1 MITNIFLGF
10 VPRIERLTESELSQ
24 LLLNEELHYPRYLE
38 EMTDIIL
45 QWCKDD
51 ISSLLNNKES
61 SGDFLHFFKDNQYA
75 DRLSLSINISEGNM
89 FTNTRAQYYNEYGT
103 FGFNKIISKLSCPS
117 IYLNITLGKNGTYN
131 EHQLKTSISHE
142 LMHLYDD
149 WNSLSHGNGPINTNQ
164 DLMAAH
170 NMMFQN
176 TDKLLQ
182 NIGKLLYLSNKFE
195 KKAFIAQVYDELKAI
210 GCTDENYR
218 EKYKETITYKN
229 YNKLKNVI
237 KQEITSSSDNELK
250 NINHVLNTEYKETH
264 LPKIS
269 NNKFDAEIY
278 KNKVNKFIDSV
289 CHDFIKK
296 YGGILTAYLND
307 FKTFNNKI

>member
-1 MITNIFLGF
+1 MITNLFIGF
-10 VPRIERLTESELSQ
+10 VPRIERLTESQLSQ

-51 ISSLLNNKES
+51 ISSLLNNNENN
-61 SGDFLHFFKDNQYA
+61 GDFLHFFKNSQYA

-89 FTNTRAQYYNEYGT
+89 FSNIKAQYYNEYGT
-103 FGFNKIISKLSCPS
+103 LGFNKTDKKLNCPN
-117 IYLNITLGKNGTYN
+117 IYLNITLDKNGICN
-131 EHQLKTSISHE
+131 EHLLKTSISHE

-149 WNSLSHGNGPINTNQ
+149 WKSLSQGNEPINTNQ
-164 DLMAAH
+164 DLIAAH

-195 KKAFIAQVYDELKAI
+195 KKAFITQVYNELKAV

-269 NNKFDAEIY
+269 NNKFDVEIY

-307 FKTFNNKI
+307 FKMFNNKI

>member
-51 ISSLLNNKES
+51 ISSLLKNKES
-61 SGDFLHFFKDNQYA
+61 NRDFLHFFKDNQYA
-75 DRLSLSINISEGNM
+75 DRLYLSISISEGNV

-103 FGFNKIISKLSCPS
+103 FGFNKIINKLSCPS
-117 IYLNITLGKNGTYN
+117 IYLNITLDKNGTYN
-131 EHQLKTSISHE
+131 EKLLKASISHE

-149 WNSLSHGNGPINTNQ
+149 WLSLSQGKESINTNT
-164 DLMAAH
+164 DLMAAN
-170 NMMFQN
+170 NMMFQKDN
-176 TDKLLQ
+176 HLLQ
-182 NIGKLLYLSNKFE
+182 NMGKLLYLSNKFE
-195 KKAFIAQVYDELKAI
+195 KKAFITQVYNELNAV
-210 GCTDENYR
+210 GCTDENFR

-229 YNKLKNVI
+229 YNKLETLI
-237 KQEITSSSDNELK
+237 KQEIISSSDEELQ
-250 NINHVLNTEYKETH
+250 NINYILNSEYKDTH
-264 LPKIS
+264 LPKLSIH
-269 NNKFDAEIY
+269 NFNANEYRDKL
-278 KNKVNKFIDSV
+278 NKFIDNV

-296 YGGILTAYLND
+296 YGGILTAYLQDYNVSH
-307 FKTFNNKI
+307 KKI

>member
-10 VPRIERLTESELSQ
+10 VPRIERLTEGELSQ
-24 LLLNEELHYPRYLE
+24 LLLNEELHYPRYLK
-38 EMTDIIL
+38 EMTKIIL
-45 QWCKDD
+45 QWCRDD
-51 ISSLLNNKES
+51 ISSLLSNKKS
-61 SGDFLHFFKDNQYA
+61 CGDFLHFFKANQYA
-75 DRLSLSINISEGNM
+75 NGLSLSISISEGNV
-89 FTNTRAQYYNEYGT
+89 FSNTRAQYYNEYGA
-103 FGFNKIISKLSCPS
+103 FGFNKIMNKLSCPS

-229 YNKLKNVI
+229 YNKLKTLI
-237 KQEITSSSDNELK
+237 KQEIISSSDEELQ
-250 NINHVLNTEYKETH
+250 NINYILNSEYKDTH
-264 LPKIS
+264 LPKLSIH
-269 NNKFDAEIY
+269 NFNANEYRDKL
-278 KNKVNKFIDSV
+278 NKFIDNV

-296 YGGILTAYLND
+296 YGGILTAYLQDYNISH
-307 FKTFNNKI
+307 KKI

>member
-1 MITNIFLGF
+1 MMTNIFLGF
-10 VPRIERLTESELSQ
+10 VPRIERLTESELSK

-38 EMTDIIL
+38 EMTNIIL

-75 DRLSLSINISEGNM
+75 DRLSLSISISEGNM

-117 IYLNITLGKNGTYN
+117 IYLNITLNKNGTYN

-170 NMMFQN
+170 NMMFQKDN
-176 TDKLLQ
+176 HLLQ
-182 NIGKLLYLSNKFE
+182 NMGKLLYLSNKFE
-195 KKAFIAQVYDELKAI
+195 KKAFITQVYNELNAV
-210 GCTDENYR
+210 GCTDENFR

-229 YNKLKNVI
+229 YNKLERLI
-237 KQEITSSSDNELK
+237 KQEIISSTDDELQ
-250 NINHVLNTEYKETH
+250 NINYILNSEYKDTH
-264 LPKIS
+264 LPKLSIH
-269 NNKFDAEIY
+269 NFNANEYRDKL
-278 KNKVNKFIDSV
+278 NKFIDNV

-296 YGGILTAYLND
+296 YGGILTAYLQDYNVSH
-307 FKTFNNKI
+307 KKI

>member
-24 LLLNEELHYPRYLE
+24 LLLNKELHYPRYLK
-38 EMTDIIL
+38 EMTNIIL
-45 QWCKDD
+45 QWCRDD
-51 ISSLLNNKES
+51 ISSLLSNKES
-61 SGDFLHFFKDNQYA
+61 CGDFLHFFKANQYA
-75 DRLSLSINISEGNM
+75 DGLSLSISISEGNV
-89 FTNTRAQYYNEYGT
+89 FSNTRAQYYSEYST
-103 FGFNKIISKLSCPS
+103 FGFNKINNKLSCPS
-117 IYLNITLGKNGTYN
+117 IYLNITLDKNGTYN
-131 EHQLKTSISHE
+131 EHHLKTSILHE

-149 WNSLSHGNGPINTNQ
+149 WNSLLHGNEPINTNQ
-164 DLMAAH
+164 DLIAAH

-176 TDKLLQ
+176 IDKLLQ

-195 KKAFIAQVYDELKAI
+195 KKAFITQVYNELKAV

-237 KQEITSSSDNELK
+237 KQEIISSSDNELK

-269 NNKFDAEIY
+269 NNKFDVEIY

>member
-45 QWCKDD
+45 QLCKDD

-75 DRLSLSINISEGNM
+75 DRLSLSISISEGNM
-89 FTNTRAQYYNEYGT
+89 FTNTGAQYYNEYGNI
-103 FGFNKIISKLSCPS
+103 GFNKIMNKLSCPS
-117 IYLNITLGKNGTYN
+117 IYLNITLNKNGTYN

-164 DLMAAH
+164 DLMAA
-170 NMMFQN
+170 NDMMFQKDN
-176 TDKLLQ
+176 HLLQ

-195 KKAFIAQVYDELKAI
+195 KKAFIAQVYNELKTV

-229 YNKLKNVI
+229 YNKLKSII
-237 KQEITSSSDNELK
+237 KQEIISSSDNELK
-250 NINHVLNTEYKETH
+250 NINYILNTEYEETH

-269 NNKFDAEIY
+269 NGKFNAEIY
-278 KNKVNKFIDSV
+278 KNKIKKFIDNV

-296 YGGILTAYLND
+296 YGGILTAYLQDYNVSH
-307 FKTFNNKI
+307 KKI

>member
-1 MITNIFLGF
+1 MMTNIFLGF
-10 VPRIERLTESELSQ
+10 VPRIERLTESELSK

-38 EMTDIIL
+38 EMTNIIL
-45 QWCKDD
+45 QWSKDD
-51 ISSLLNNKES
+51 ISSLLNNNENN
-61 SGDFLHFFKDNQYA
+61 GDFLHFFKDNQYA
-75 DRLSLSINISEGNM
+75 DRLSLSISISEGNM
-89 FTNTRAQYYNEYGT
+89 FTNTRAQYYNEYGS
-103 FGFNKIISKLSCPS
+103 FGFNKVTNKLTCPN
-117 IYLNITLGKNGTYN
+117 IYLNISFNKEGKYN
-131 EHQLKTSISHE
+131 EEMLKTSISHE

-149 WNSLSHGNGPINTNQ
+149 WKALSKGKESITSDV

-176 TDKLLQ
+176 SDKLLQ

-229 YNKLKNVI
+229 YTKLKNVL

-269 NNKFDAEIY
+269 NNKFDVEIY
-278 KNKVNKFIDSV
+278 KNKVNKFIDNV

>member
-75 DRLSLSINISEGNM
+75 DRLSLSISISEGNM

-117 IYLNITLGKNGTYN
+117 IYLNITLNKNGTYN

-170 NMMFQN
+170 NMMFQKDN
-176 TDKLLQ
+176 HLLQ
-182 NIGKLLYLSNKFE
+182 NMGKLLYLSNKFE
-195 KKAFIAQVYDELKAI
+195 KKAFITQVYNELNAV
-210 GCTDENYR
+210 GCTDENFR

-229 YNKLKNVI
+229 YNKLETLI
-237 KQEITSSSDNELK
+237 KQEIISSSDEELQ
-250 NINHVLNTEYKETH
+250 NINYILNSEYKDTH
-264 LPKIS
+264 LPKLSIH
-269 NNKFDAEIY
+269 NFNANEYRDKL
-278 KNKVNKFIDSV
+278 NKFIDNV

-296 YGGILTAYLND
+296 YGGILTAYLQDYNVSH
-307 FKTFNNKI
+307 KKI

>member
-24 LLLNEELHYPRYLE
+24 LILNEELHYPRYLE
-38 EMTDIIL
+38 EMTYIIL

-51 ISSLLNNKES
+51 ISSLLKNKES
-61 SGDFLHFFKDNQYA
+61 NGDFLHFFKDNQYA
-75 DRLSLSINISEGNM
+75 DRLSLSINITEGNV

-103 FGFNKIISKLSCPS
+103 FGFNKIMNKLSCPS

-164 DLMAAH
+164 DLMAAN
-170 NMMFQN
+170 NMMFQKDN
-176 TDKLLQ
+176 HLLQ
-182 NIGKLLYLSNKFE
+182 NMGKLLYLSNKFE
-195 KKAFIAQVYDELKAI
+195 KKAFITQVYNELNAV
-210 GCTDENYR
+210 GCTDENFR

-229 YNKLKNVI
+229 YNKLETLI
-237 KQEITSSSDNELK
+237 KQEIISSSDEELQ
-250 NINHVLNTEYKETH
+250 NINYILNSEYKDTH
-264 LPKIS
+264 LPKLSIH
-269 NNKFDAEIY
+269 NFNANEYRDKL
-278 KNKVNKFIDSV
+278 NKFIDNV

-296 YGGILTAYLND
+296 YGGILTAYLQDYNVSH
-307 FKTFNNKI
+307 KKI

>member
-1 MITNIFLGF
+1 MITNLFLGF
-10 VPRIERLTESELSQ
+10 VPRIERITESQLSK

-51 ISSLLNNKES
+51 ISSLLNNNENN
-61 SGDFLHFFKDNQYA
+61 GDFLHFFKNNQYT

-89 FTNTRAQYYNEYGT
+89 FSNTKAQYYNEYGT
-103 FGFNKIISKLSCPS
+103 LGFNKTDNKLNCPN
-117 IYLNITLGKNGTYN
+117 IYLNITLNKNGIYN
-131 EHQLKTSISHE
+131 EHHLKTSISHE

-149 WNSLSHGNGPINTNQ
+149 WKSLSQGNEPINTNQ

-176 TDKLLQ
+176 TDKLLR

-195 KKAFIAQVYDELKAI
+195 KKAFIAQVYNELKAVE
-210 GCTDENYR
+210 CTDENYR

-237 KQEITSSSDNELK
+237 GKEIISSSDDELK
-250 NINHVLNTEYKETH
+250 NINYVINIEYKETH
-264 LPKIS
+264 LPKIP
-269 NNKFDAEIY
+269 NNKFNVKIY
-278 KNKVNKFIDSV
+278 RNKVNKFIDNV

-296 YGGILTAYLND
+296 YGGILIAYLND
-307 FKTFNNKI
+307 FKMFNNKI

>member
-1 MITNIFLGF
+1 M
-10 VPRIERLTESELSQ
+10 PRIERLTERELSQ

-38 EMTDIIL
+38 EMTNIIL

-51 ISSLLNNKES
+51 ISSLLKNKES
-61 SGDFLHFFKDNQYA
+61 NGDFLHFFKDNQYT
-75 DRLSLSINISEGNM
+75 DRLSLSINISEGNV
-89 FTNTRAQYYNEYGT
+89 FTNTRAQYYN
-103 FGFNKIISKLSCPS
+103 
-117 IYLNITLGKNGTYN
+117 
-131 EHQLKTSISHE
+131 
-142 LMHLYDD
+142 
-149 WNSLSHGNGPINTNQ
+149 
-164 DLMAAH
+164 
-170 NMMFQN
+170 
-176 TDKLLQ
+176 
-182 NIGKLLYLSNKFE
+182 
-195 KKAFIAQVYDELKAI
+195 
-210 GCTDENYR
+210 
-218 EKYKETITYKN
+218 KN

-269 NNKFDAEIY
+269 NNKFDVEIY

>member
-75 DRLSLSINISEGNM
+75 DRLSLSISISEGNM

-103 FGFNKIISKLSCPS
+103 FGFNKIISKLSCQS

-182 NIGKLLYLSNKFE
+182 NMGKLLYLSNKFE
-195 KKAFIAQVYDELKAI
+195 KKAFITQVYNELNAVE
-210 GCTDENYR
+210 CTDENFR

-229 YNKLKNVI
+229 YNKLDTLI
-237 KQEITSSSDNELK
+237 KQEIISSNDEELQ
-250 NINHVLNTEYKETH
+250 NINYILNSEYKDTH
-264 LPKIS
+264 LPKLSIH
-269 NNKFDAEIY
+269 NFNANEYRDKL
-278 KNKVNKFIDSV
+278 NKFIDNV

-296 YGGILTAYLND
+296 YGGILTAYLQDYNVSH
-307 FKTFNNKI
+307 KKI

>member
-1 MITNIFLGF
+1 MITNLFLGF
-10 VPRIERLTESELSQ
+10 VPRIERITESQLSK

-51 ISSLLNNKES
+51 ISSLLNNNENN
-61 SGDFLHFFKDNQYA
+61 GDFLHFFKNNQYT

-89 FTNTRAQYYNEYGT
+89 FSNTKAQYYNEYGT
-103 FGFNKIISKLSCPS
+103 LGFNKTDNKLNCPN
-117 IYLNITLGKNGTYN
+117 IYLNITLNKNGIYN

-149 WNSLSHGNGPINTNQ
+149 WKSLSQGNEPINTNQ

-195 KKAFIAQVYDELKAI
+195 KKAFIAQVYNELKAVE
-210 GCTDENYR
+210 CTDENYR

-229 YNKLKNVI
+229 YNKLENVI
-237 KQEITSSSDNELK
+237 GKEIISSSDDELK
-250 NINHVLNTEYKETH
+250 NINYVINIEYKETH
-264 LPKIS
+264 LPKIP
-269 NNKFDAEIY
+269 NNKFNVKIY
-278 KNKVNKFIDSV
+278 RNKVNKFIDNV

-307 FKTFNNKI
+307 FKMFNNKI

>member
-75 DRLSLSINISEGNM
+75 DRLALSISISEGNV
-89 FTNTRAQYYNEYGT
+89 FSNTRAQYCNEYGT
-103 FGFNKIISKLSCPS
+103 FGFNKIINKLSCPT
-117 IYLNITLGKNGTYN
+117 IYLNITLDKNGAYN
-131 EHQLKTSISHE
+131 EHQLKTSILHE

-149 WNSLSHGNGPINTNQ
+149 WNSLSHGNEPINTNQ

-182 NIGKLLYLSNKFE
+182 NMGKLLYLSNKFE
-195 KKAFIAQVYDELKAI
+195 KKAFITQVYNELNAV
-210 GCTDENYR
+210 GCTDENFR

-229 YNKLKNVI
+229 YNKLETLI
-237 KQEITSSSDNELK
+237 KQEIISSSDEELQ
-250 NINHVLNTEYKETH
+250 NINYILNSEYKDTH
-264 LPKIS
+264 LPKLSIH
-269 NNKFDAEIY
+269 NFNANEYRDKL
-278 KNKVNKFIDSV
+278 NKFIDNV

-296 YGGILTAYLND
+296 YGGILTAYLQDYNVSH
-307 FKTFNNKI
+307 KKI

>member
-10 VPRIERLTESELSQ
+10 VPRIEKLTESELSQ

-45 QWCKDD
+45 QWCKYD

-75 DRLSLSINISEGNM
+75 DRLSLSISISEGNM

-117 IYLNITLGKNGTYN
+117 IYLNITLNKNGTYN

-149 WNSLSHGNGPINTNQ
+149 WLSLSQGKESINTNT
-164 DLMAAH
+164 DLMAAN
-170 NMMFQN
+170 NMMFQKDN
-176 TDKLLQ
+176 HLLQ
-182 NIGKLLYLSNKFE
+182 NMGKLLYLSNKFE
-195 KKAFIAQVYDELKAI
+195 KKAFITQVYNELNAV
-210 GCTDENYR
+210 GCTDENFR

-229 YNKLKNVI
+229 YNKLETLI
-237 KQEITSSSDNELK
+237 KQEIISSSDEELQ
-250 NINHVLNTEYKETH
+250 NINYILNSEYKDTH
-264 LPKIS
+264 LPKLSIH
-269 NNKFDAEIY
+269 NFNANEYRDKL
-278 KNKVNKFIDSV
+278 NKFIDNV

-296 YGGILTAYLND
+296 YGGILAAYLQDYNVSH
-307 FKTFNNKI
+307 KKI

>member
-51 ISSLLNNKES
+51 ISSLLNNKEN
-61 SGDFLHFFKDNQYA
+61 SGDFLHFFTDNHYA
-75 DRLSLSINISEGNM
+75 DRLSLSISISEGNV
-89 FTNTRAQYYNEYGT
+89 FSNTRAQYYNEYGT
-103 FGFNKIISKLSCPS
+103 FGFNKIINKLSCPS
-117 IYLNITLGKNGTYN
+117 IYLNITLDKNGTYN
-131 EHQLKTSISHE
+131 EHQLKTSILYE

-149 WNSLSHGNGPINTNQ
+149 WNSLSHGNEPINTNQ
-164 DLMAAH
+164 DLIAAH

-182 NIGKLLYLSNKFE
+182 NIGKLLYLSSKFE
-195 KKAFIAQVYDELKAI
+195 KKAFIAQVYNELNAV
-210 GCTDENYR
+210 GCTDENFR

-229 YNKLKNVI
+229 YNKLETLI
-237 KQEITSSSDNELK
+237 KQEIISSSDEELQ
-250 NINHVLNTEYKETH
+250 NINYILNSEYKDTH
-264 LPKIS
+264 LPKLSIH
-269 NNKFDAEIY
+269 NFNANEYRDKL
-278 KNKVNKFIDSV
+278 NKFIDNV

-296 YGGILTAYLND
+296 YGGILTAYLQDYNVSH
-307 FKTFNNKI
+307 KKI

>member
-45 QWCKDD
+45 QLCKDD
-51 ISSLLNNKES
+51 ISSLLKNKES
-61 SGDFLHFFKDNQYA
+61 NGDFLHFFKDNQYA
-75 DRLSLSINISEGNM
+75 DRLSLSISISEGNM
-89 FTNTRAQYYNEYGT
+89 FTNTSAQYYNEYGN
-103 FGFNKIISKLSCPS
+103 FGFNKIMNKLSCPS
-117 IYLNITLGKNGTYN
+117 IYLNITLNKNGTYN

-164 DLMAAH
+164 DLMAAN
-170 NMMFQN
+170 NMMFQKDN
-176 TDKLLQ
+176 HLLQ
-182 NIGKLLYLSNKFE
+182 NMGKLLYLSNKFE
-195 KKAFIAQVYDELKAI
+195 KKAFITQVYNELNAVR
-210 GCTDENYR
+210 CTDENFR

-229 YNKLKNVI
+229 YNKLDTLI
-237 KQEITSSSDNELK
+237 KQEIISSNDEELQ
-250 NINHVLNTEYKETH
+250 NINYILNSEYKDTH
-264 LPKIS
+264 LPKLSIR
-269 NNKFDAEIY
+269 NFNANEYRDKL
-278 KNKVNKFIDSV
+278 NKFIDNV

-296 YGGILTAYLND
+296 YGGILTAYLQDYNVSH
-307 FKTFNNKI
+307 KKI

>member
-75 DRLSLSINISEGNM
+75 DRLSLSISISEGNM

-117 IYLNITLGKNGTYN
+117 IYLNITLNKNGTYN

-149 WNSLSHGNGPINTNQ
+149 WNSLY
-164 DLMAAH
+164 

-176 TDKLLQ
+176 PDKLLQ

-195 KKAFIAQVYDELKAI
+195 KKAFIAQVYNELKAI

-237 KQEITSSSDNELK
+237 KQEIISSSDNELK
-250 NINHVLNTEYKETH
+250 NINHILNTEYKETH

-269 NNKFDAEIY
+269 NNKFDVEIY
-278 KNKVNKFIDSV
+278 KNKINKFIDTV

>member
-61 SGDFLHFFKDNQYA
+61 SGDFLHFFKDNKYA
-75 DRLSLSINISEGNM
+75 DRLSLSISISEGNV

-182 NIGKLLYLSNKFE
+182 NMGKLLYLSNKFE
-195 KKAFIAQVYDELKAI
+195 KKAFITQVYNELNAVE
-210 GCTDENYR
+210 CTDENFR

-229 YNKLKNVI
+229 YNKLDTLI
-237 KQEITSSSDNELK
+237 KQEIISSNDEELQ
-250 NINHVLNTEYKETH
+250 NINYILNSEYKDTH
-264 LPKIS
+264 LPKLSIH
-269 NNKFDAEIY
+269 NFNANEYRDKL
-278 KNKVNKFIDSV
+278 NKFIDNV

-296 YGGILTAYLND
+296 YGGILTAYLQDYNVSH
-307 FKTFNNKI
+307 KKI

>member
-61 SGDFLHFFKDNQYA
+61 SGDFLHFFKDNKYA
-75 DRLSLSINISEGNM
+75 DRLSLSISISEGNV

-182 NIGKLLYLSNKFE
+182 NMGKLLYLSNKFE
-195 KKAFIAQVYDELKAI
+195 KKAFITQVYNELNAV
-210 GCTDENYR
+210 GCTDENFR

-229 YNKLKNVI
+229 YNKLETLI
-237 KQEITSSSDNELK
+237 KQEIISSNDEELQ
-250 NINHVLNTEYKETH
+250 NINYILNSEYKDTH
-264 LPKIS
+264 LPKLSIH
-269 NNKFDAEIY
+269 NFNANEYRDKL
-278 KNKVNKFIDSV
+278 NKFIDNV

-296 YGGILTAYLND
+296 YGGILTAYLQDYNVSH
-307 FKTFNNKI
+307 KKI